1 MNRQRRN
8 RIELVMTKLDEL
20 REEIEALRDE
30 EQEAFDNLPE
40 SLQEGERGEAMN
52 EAIENLD
59 SAAEG
64 FGDIADYLSD
74 AMGGD

>member
-20 REEIEALRDE
+20 RE
-30 EQEAFDNLPE
+30 
-40 SLQEGERGEAMN
+40 
-52 EAIENLD
+52 AIENLD
-59 SAAEG
+59 SAADG
-64 FGDIADYLSD
+64 IGDVADYLSD